1 MKKIFKIAKMELQ
14 TLFYSPIAW
23 LILVIFAFQTVTNF
37 MGNIES
43 YVQSQELGY
52 PVSSITTRLFAS
64 PWGGLF
70 TTVQGYLYLYIP
82 LLTMGLMSRELS
94 SGSIKLLY
102 SSPVTNWQIILGKY
116 LSMMI
121 YGLALIFVLLVI
133 ALFGS
138 FTIKDFDFPMVL
150 SGLLGLYFLICAYAA
165 VGLFMS
171 SLTSY
176 QVVAAIMTLVVL
188 GLLSY
193 VKNLWQEFEL
203 VREITYWLSIS
214 GRSGEFIRGLICSE
228 DVIYFITV
236 SALFLVLTVI
246 RLQAN
251 RQKAP
256 WTMTIGKYSS
266 VLLIASVIGYFSS
279 RPALMTYY
287 DATATK
293 SNTLTENSQDVVAKM
308 KGGLTITTYVNL
320 LEGNFYR
327 GAPSERNSDANRFKK
342 FIRFKPKIQ
351 MNYVYY
357 YADAGNEVL
366 EDRFPDL
373 NTQQRA
379 WKMAVMED
387 LDIEMF
393 LSPEQVAQQVD
404 LSGEKYRFVRLLER
418 ESGEKTFLR
427 IFDDSYIYP
436 REGEISTAMKRLVTK
451 APKVVFLTGHG
462 ERDIQR
468 AGDRDYYT
476 FAIDP
481 TFRHSLINQ
490 GFDVDSIT
498 LTGDRPIP
506 MDIDVL
512 VVADL
517 QRPLSTDELARLE
530 EYIAKGG
537 NIVIGGEPGK
547 SDLMNPLTA
556 SLGVSFLPG
565 TLVQPT
571 KAYDDNLLVCSFVE
585 EGVNVVTP
593 LRGLWQQKYGV
604 TMPGAA
610 ALSYKNGHG
619 FNVYPLLKTKDE
631 GSWNELTTVNFT
643 DEKAVLNPEIGEQ
656 EQSYPTML
664 ALTRNVGDRE
674 QRIFVLGDVDCISN
688 AELLMS
694 RVGMKTSNFS
704 LITGMFRWLSYGEF
718 PIVLSNIPPV
728 DTVLELS
735 KDTVPYAK
743 FAFTWGLPIL
753 FALGYFGVWFKR
765 RRR

>member
-1 MKKIFKIAKMELQ
+1 MRKIFKIALTELC

-23 LILVIFAFQTVTNF
+23 LVLIIFTVQACMTYFRLVDIMLMQQFNKPLWYSIAKEMYT
-37 MGNIES
+37 GNM
-43 YVQSQELGY
+43 
-52 PVSSITTRLFAS
+52 
-64 PWGGLF
+64 GLF
-70 TTVQGYLYLYIP
+70 PNMLVHLYLYIP
-82 LLTMGLMSRELS
+82 LLTMGLMSREYS

-102 SSPVTNWQIILGKY
+102 SSPVSSIQIIFGKF

-121 YGLALIFVLLVI
+121 YSLILVGILFLFVGFTAWNVPSFDMSLA
-133 ALFGS
+133 
-138 FTIKDFDFPMVL
+138 L
-150 SGLLGLYFLICAYAA
+150 SGLLGIYLVICSYAA
-165 VGLFMS
+165 IGLFMS
-171 SLTSY
+171 CLTSY
-176 QVVAAIMTLVVL
+176 QVVAAVATLGAL
-188 GLLSY
+188 AFLNY
-193 VKNLWQEFEL
+193 VGRIGQEVPFI
-203 VREITYWLSIS
+203 RDITYWLSIS
-214 GRSGEFIRGLICSE
+214 GRSDELINGLISSE
-228 DVIYFITV
+228 DVFYFLIV
-236 SALFLVLTVI
+236 IGLFLMLSIMVILSGKRKLSKSMAFTRYTGVIVL
-246 RLQAN
+246 A
-251 RQKAP
+251 
-256 WTMTIGKYSS
+256 M
-266 VLLIASVIGYFSS
+266 LLGYVTS
-279 RPALMTYY
+279 RPGLQCSY
-287 DATATK
+287 DASSIK
-293 SNTLTENSQDVVAKM
+293 LNSLNPVSQEIMEKM
-308 KGGLTITTYVNL
+308 EGGLTITTYVNL

-498 LTGDRPIP
+498 LMGDRPIP

-704 LITGMFRWLSYGEF
+704 LITGMFRWLSYGELA
-718 PIVLSNIPPV
+718 IGLSNIPPV

>member
-1 MKKIFKIAKMELQ
+1 
-14 TLFYSPIAW
+14 
-23 LILVIFAFQTVTNF
+23 
-37 MGNIES
+37 
-43 YVQSQELGY
+43 
-52 PVSSITTRLFAS
+52 
-64 PWGGLF
+64 
-70 TTVQGYLYLYIP
+70 
-82 LLTMGLMSRELS
+82 
-94 SGSIKLLY
+94 
-102 SSPVTNWQIILGKY
+102 
-116 LSMMI
+116 
-121 YGLALIFVLLVI
+121 
-133 ALFGS
+133 
-138 FTIKDFDFPMVL
+138 
-150 SGLLGLYFLICAYAA
+150 
-165 VGLFMS
+165 
-171 SLTSY
+171 
-176 QVVAAIMTLVVL
+176 
-188 GLLSY
+188 
-193 VKNLWQEFEL
+193 
-203 VREITYWLSIS
+203 
-214 GRSGEFIRGLICSE
+214 
-228 DVIYFITV
+228 
-236 SALFLVLTVI
+236 
-246 RLQAN
+246 
-251 RQKAP
+251 
-256 WTMTIGKYSS
+256 
-266 VLLIASVIGYFSS
+266 
-279 RPALMTYY
+279 
-287 DATATK
+287 
-293 SNTLTENSQDVVAKM
+293 
-308 KGGLTITTYVNL
+308 
-320 LEGNFYR
+320 
-327 GAPSERNSDANRFKK
+327 
-342 FIRFKPKIQ
+342 

-498 LTGDRPIP
+498 LMGDRPIP

-517 QRPLSTDELARLE
+517 QRPLSTGELARLE

-585 EGVNVVTP
+585 EGVNIVTP

-610 ALSYKNGHG
+610 ALGYKNGHG

-631 GSWNELTTVNFT
+631 GSWNELTTLNFT
-643 DEKAVLNPEIGEQ
+643 DENAVLNPEIGEQ